1 MSEELSRI
9 RQNAD
14 VKIIDVNNYLGSYAA
29 ADLRETLAAL
39 VNQDVQKIIVN
50 LSQVEHINS
59 AAIGALVG
67 TAKQLRLKDGDVKIY
82 GLADNIRRTFDLI
95 GASDIVEIHD
105 SEDSALSTF

>member
-1 MSEELSRI
+1 MSEESWCI

-67 TAKQLRLKDGDVKIY
+67 TAKQLRLKDGDVKLY
-82 GLADNIRRTFDLI
+82 GLTDNIRRIFDLI
-95 GASDIVEIHD
+95 GASDIVEIYD
-105 SEDSALSTF
+105 SEDSALATF

>member
-9 RQNAD
+9 RQCAD
-14 VKIIDVNNYLGSYAA
+14 VKIIDFSAYLGSYAA
-29 ADLRETLAAL
+29 AELRKTLADL
-39 VNQDVQKIIVN
+39 VDQDVQKIIVN

-59 AAIGALVG
+59 AAIGALIG
-67 TAKQLRLKDGDVKIY
+67 TAKQLRLKNGDVKVY
-82 GLADNIRRTFDLI
+82 GLTENIRRTFDLI